1 MSKLNVNELE
11 ANGTNSNLK
20 VVSKGTTGVAEV
32 TGADNDATLQ
42 LNCSAQ
48 SHGVKLKAPADSAGQ
63 NYTLALPDNQI
74 AANKLIKVKNITGSG
89 TTAEGQ
95 LEFVDTP
102 PTAYTS
108 LDAANVTS
116 GVFPTARI
124 GGISATSGGGLKLI
138 NKTVVPSGTDT
149 NVISF
154 TGLEDNGHYLI
165 IGKDVKYTST
175 MQYLNTIFLDA
186 DGTKLKDAGT
196 AGGANNES
204 YICWNNRR
212 TTQNYF
218 NGVNGTTNPMQFQ
231 SDNVSANMYMRM
243 ELFTGTD
250 RVYFSLYGH
259 ILDYSY
265 PYYFLGNANIYQ
277 PTAGTRVHG
286 IQFSGGGTGSYNFTN
301 PTTFLLYQYMD
312 A

>member
-32 TGADNDATLQ
+32 TGADNDAALQ

-102 PTAYTS
+102 PTAYTN

-116 GVFPTARI
+116 GVFPEARI
-124 GGISATSGGGLKLI
+124 GGISATGGGGLKLI
-138 NKTVVPSGTDT
+138 TKTVVPSGTDT
-149 NVISF
+149 NFIAF
-154 TGLEDNGHYLI
+154 NGLEDNGHYLI
-165 IGKDVKYTST
+165 IAKHIKWTST
-175 MQYLNTIFLDA
+175 MQYMYTKFLGA
-186 DGTKLKDAGT
+186 DGAQLKDAGT
-196 AGGANNES
+196 AGGTNNIS
-204 YICWNNRR
+204 YVCWNNRR
-212 TTQNYF
+212 TLQNYH
-218 NGVNGTTNPMQFQ
+218 NGQNGTTQAIEINAD
-231 SDNVSANMYMRM
+231 SSGSNMYMRM

-250 RVYFSLYGH
+250 RVYFFSYGQVMDH
-259 ILDYSY
+259 TY
-265 PYYFLGNANIYQ
+265 PYYFVTEANLYQ
-277 PTAGTRVHG
+277 PSAGTRVHG
-286 IQFSGGGTGSYNFTN
+286 IQFGGGGTGSYNFTN

-312 A
+312 S